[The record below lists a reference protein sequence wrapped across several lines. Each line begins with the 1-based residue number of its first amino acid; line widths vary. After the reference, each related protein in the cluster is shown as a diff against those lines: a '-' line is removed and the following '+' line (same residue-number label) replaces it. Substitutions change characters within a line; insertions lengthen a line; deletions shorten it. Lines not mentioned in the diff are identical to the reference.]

1 MSAPASGRFRE
12 ATECPPAWAARE
24 FVRDNPAL
32 VCRSGRAWLASLQVA
47 RNITERNELNPFG
60 STSYEAWR
68 ELAERDLAGAPFDKR
83 LVKPVAGIPVQPLY
97 TLRDPPGDD
106 GSLPGSSP
114 HRRGGRPLTPGS
126 GQWGI
131 AQEVAHADVERARRA
146 ARDAIAGGV
155 GWLALATD
163 DPSPLLAS
171 LPLDT
176 LGLLLAPTY
185 GALPATRWLEHV
197 QHASVDRGRLRACL
211 GVDPLGTWALRG
223 VLPASLEAT
232 LSEAAEVARWTH
244 AHAPGV
250 RALCVNGSV
259 YHEAG
264 ADAARE
270 LGILLATGVAYLRVL
285 TAAGLEPSA
294 AAGQLAFEF
303 SLGTDFF
310 LELAKLRAARVCWAK
325 VVAASGGDATAQPL
339 FAIARGSRRTLTAR
353 DAWGNLLRGT
363 SQSFAAVAGGADVVI
378 TPALTDAL
386 GESTELAA
394 RLARN
399 TQLLLEHEAQLARV
413 VDPAGGSYYVEALTD
428 ALARKAWEQLQAL
441 ERAGGIMQSLKAGTL
456 QRELLAALELE
467 RRAVRTRR
475 RPIVGVSE
483 FAQVEERVPPH
494 HSLEEPLATPR
505 LSLPPEAAPSA
516 PAVCTPLVCER
527 LSAPFEALRTRA
539 DELAGERGKR
549 PRALLVNLGPIA
561 SHEARAGFAQ
571 GYFEAGG
578 FAVLTNDGFA
588 SVAAA
593 AEAFATSGADVAV
606 LCSSDVLYAELA
618 APAAQ
623 ALAVH
628 GPRAIVLA
636 GNPGAAEVAYRA
648 AGITHFIF
656 LGDDVVE
663 TLSALLERVEDA

>member
-1 MSAPASGRFRE
+1 V
-12 ATECPPAWAARE
+12 T
-24 FVRDNPAL
+24 
-32 VCRSGRAWLASLQVA
+32 

-60 STSYEAWR
+60 STPYQAWR
-68 ELAERDLAGAPFDKR
+68 ELAERDLAGAAFDKR

-97 TLRDPPGDD
+97 TLRDQPVDD
-106 GSLPGSSP
+106 GSLPGSAP
-114 HRRGGRPLTPGS
+114 HRRGGRPLAPAS

-146 ARDAIAGGV
+146 ASDAMAGGV
-155 GWLALATD
+155 GWLALAAD
-163 DPSPLLAS
+163 DPSPLLGA
-171 LPLDT
+171 LPLDRI
-176 LGLLLAPTY
+176 GLLLSPAH

-197 QHASVDRGRLRACL
+197 QRASPDSPSLRACL

-232 LSEAAEVARWTH
+232 LSEAAEIARWTH
-244 AHAPGV
+244 ERAPGV

-270 LGILLATGVAYLRVL
+270 LGVALATGVAYLRAL
-285 TAAGLEPSA
+285 AAAGLEPSA
-294 AAGQLAFEF
+294 AAAQLAFEF

-310 LELAKLRAARVCWAK
+310 LELCKLRAARVCWAK
-325 VVAASGGDATAQPL
+325 VVAASGGDAAAQPL

-378 TPALTDAL
+378 TPALSDAL
-386 GESTELAA
+386 GESGELGA

-399 TQLLLEHEAQLARV
+399 TQLLLAHEAQLARV
-413 VDPAGGSYYVEALTD
+413 VDPGGGSFYVEALTD
-428 ALARKAWEQLQAL
+428 ALARKAWGELQAL
-441 ERAGGIMQSLKAGTL
+441 EQAGGITHSLRIGAL

-483 FAQVEERVPPH
+483 FALLEERAPPH
-494 HSLEEPLATPR
+494 HALEEPMATPR

-516 PAVCTPLVCER
+516 PAVCSPLVRER
-527 LSAPFEALRTRA
+527 LSAPFEALRARA
-539 DELAGERGKR
+539 DELTSERGRR

-561 SHEARAGFAQ
+561 SHKARAGFAQ

-578 FAVLTNDGFA
+578 FAVITNDGFA
-588 SVAAA
+588 SVEAAA
-593 AEAFATSGADVAV
+593 AAFAASGADVAV

-618 APAAQ
+618 APAAR
-623 ALAVH
+623 AIAAH
-628 GPRAIVLA
+628 GPRALVLA
-636 GNPGAAEVAYRA
+636 GNAGAAEAAYRA

-663 TLSALLERVEDA
+663 TLSALLERVEDT